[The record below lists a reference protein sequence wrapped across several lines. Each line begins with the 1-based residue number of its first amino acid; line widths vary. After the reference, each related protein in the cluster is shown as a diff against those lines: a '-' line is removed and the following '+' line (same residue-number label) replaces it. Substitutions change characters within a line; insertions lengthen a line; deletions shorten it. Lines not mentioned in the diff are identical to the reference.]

1 MDPNMDTVTTDSAAL
16 QVHKRQEMLNTFG
29 GVKFFITD
37 DSAERMMN
45 FAHSV
50 AMMLVC
56 SVTKL
61 LEYAGAL
68 DATYIRM
75 GTSGG
80 IGVEPGIV
88 VITSEGVN
96 NKMESVDE
104 VAVLG
109 LTELRPSIF
118 SCNDFYEG
126 QGRLDGATCEYTLEH
141 KIAFLQKL
149 ASAGVL
155 LTHEALHE
163 FGKKRSAA
171 MLLHYIKA
179 KLSAV

>member
-1 MDPNMDTVTTDSAAL
+1 MGPNMDTATTDSAAL
-16 QVHKRQEMLNTFG
+16 QVHKRQEMFNTFG
-29 GVKFFITD
+29 DVKFFIAGG
-37 DSAERMMN
+37 SAERMMN
-45 FAHSV
+45 FAHS
-50 AMMLVC
+50 C

-61 LEYAGAL
+61 LEYAGGY

-80 IGVEPGIV
+80 IGVEPGTV

-109 LTELRPSIF
+109 FTELRPSTCSPKVRDEIIIAAEEVGLLNAVSKTVSF
-118 SCNDFYEG
+118 
-126 QGRLDGATCEYTLEH
+126 GALNPRGFT
-141 KIAFLQKL
+141 
-149 ASAGVL
+149 GVRQ
-155 LTHEALHE
+155 EALC
-163 FGKKRSAA
+163 R